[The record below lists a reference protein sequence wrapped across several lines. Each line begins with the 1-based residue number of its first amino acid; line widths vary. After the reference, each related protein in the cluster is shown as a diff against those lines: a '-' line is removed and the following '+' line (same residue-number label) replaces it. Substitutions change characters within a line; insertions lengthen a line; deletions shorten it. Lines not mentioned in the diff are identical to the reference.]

1 MKSYGVIAEFAGSV
15 TASAVQ
21 TANAVFTSDQINA
34 SDAIYLAVA
43 DTSGELRAS
52 FTITPTTT
60 AGIAVTKEGFT
71 FEGRGGNA
79 ARTLKWLSQSGTV
92 NYYAALLAIIP

>member
-1 MKSYGVIAEFAGSV
+1 MKSYGVIAEVLSSV
-15 TASAVQ
+15 TGAAVQ
-21 TANAVFTSDQINA
+21 TANAIFTSDQVNA

-52 FTITPTTT
+52 FIVLPTATGGITIT
-60 AGIAVTKEGFT
+60 KDGFT

-79 ARTLKWLSQSGTV
+79 ARTLKWRAQTGTV